1 MKQTELPYE
10 ECKLKV
16 IDELLKHKTGVLATA
31 DGNTVSARE
40 MVFIYDGLTIYC
52 RSEGLFKKFKQ
63 IDANPNV
70 AIAAGNIQIEGLAT
84 IKGHPLE
91 ESNTKFIQLY
101 KDQIPQAYEVACRD
115 YFPRSDCR
123 LIEITPKKITLYV
136 GGPPSES
143 AGYTFSGY
151 FDILN
156 IDKQHAQRVSIWD
169 VWESTEY
176 NDK

>member
-1 MKQTELPYE
+1 VKQTELPYE
-10 ECKLKV
+10 ECKQKV
-16 IDELLKHKTGVLATA
+16 TDELLKHKTGTLATS

-70 AIAAGNIQIEGLAT
+70 AIAIGNIQIEGLAI

-91 ESNTKFIQLY
+91 EANAKFIQLY
-101 KDQIPQAYEVACRD
+101 KDQVPQVYEVAYRD
-115 YFPRSDCR
+115 YFSRSDCK
-123 LIEITPKKITLYV
+123 LIAIIPKKITLYV
-136 GGPPSES
+136 GGPPAEK
-143 AGYTFSGY
+143 AGYSFSGY

-156 IDKQHAQRVSIWD
+156 VEKQTAQRVSIWD
-169 VWESTEY
+169 VGESTEY
-176 NDK
+176 ND